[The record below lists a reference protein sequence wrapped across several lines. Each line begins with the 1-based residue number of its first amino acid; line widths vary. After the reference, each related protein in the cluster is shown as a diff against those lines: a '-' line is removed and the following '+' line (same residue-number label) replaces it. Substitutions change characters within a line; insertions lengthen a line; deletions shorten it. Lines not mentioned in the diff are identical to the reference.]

1 MVYNY
6 SKEGKAVTG
15 WEFEKMN
22 IPISHQIQ
30 YLNIKGK
37 DYIYVVDSDGNT
49 NVVGRNG
56 KKRTNIGKIPIKS
69 SYYIDKKDGSI
80 YTSDKSGNI
89 WLTTLKGSQ
98 TKIKTSELESFS
110 FFASNFNNDDL
121 MDLFIS
127 DDSGVKCYNLE
138 SEILDFNVQN
148 ESDPKV
154 FKFNNRSIIGFS
166 SEGSCYLF
174 DSQGKAFSGSPLF
187 GGGDFECVDLDKD
200 NKLNLIVV
208 YENILNNYSLE

>member
-6 SKEGKAVTG
+6 SKKGKAVKG
-15 WEFEKMN
+15 WKFEKMN
-22 IPISHQIQ
+22 MPISHQIQ

-49 NVVGRNG
+49 SVLGRNG
-56 KKRTNIGKIPIKS
+56 KKRTDIGKIPIKS
-69 SYYIDKKDGSI
+69 SYYLDKKDGSI
-80 YTSDKSGNI
+80 YTSDNSGNI

-110 FFASNFNNDDL
+110 FYASNFNNDDL

-138 SEILDFNVQN
+138 SEILDFNIQN

-154 FKFNNRSIIGFS
+154 FKFNKQSIIGFS

-174 DSQGKAFSGSPLF
+174 DSQGKAFSGSPHF

-200 NKLNLIVV
+200 NNLNLIVV
-208 YENILNNYSLE
+208 NENILNNYSLE